1 MANGN
6 PNREHS
12 FFMLDVHGREK
23 NPMKQAM
30 NQKQHT
36 LDTGNL
42 EQEINI
48 FYVDLVTLNNKL
60 KYLRHYTCCDMP
72 RQNLIKIV

>member
-42 EQEINI
+42 E
-48 FYVDLVTLNNKL
+48 
-60 KYLRHYTCCDMP
+60 
-72 RQNLIKIV
+72 